1 MRYQDIISRW
11 RQNGIDTE
19 DKLDQALS
27 NFRIIFAYHS
37 GVIEN
42 QDITYH
48 NTREIFENGKVINYT
63 GDLRTLYEIQNQK
76 LCYNYL
82 RPLIIKKEPVTARL
96 IRDVHRELMQGTYDE
111 RRWGQGERPGQF
123 KVNDYVV
130 ADGQGAL
137 PDEVEGEI
145 GELCEELMSVQDKN
159 ENILKA
165 AAYLHCKFEN
175 IHPFADGNG
184 RTGRTMMNYYLL
196 ISGYP
201 PLVVYNDSKDRY
213 YEALGHYD
221 KTGDILPFLD
231 YMKLSLEKTWERK
244 RTNEM
249 KLDQYIDRDF

>member
-1 MRYQDIISRW
+1 MTYQEIISGW
-11 RQNGIDTE
+11 RQKAADTE

-27 NFRIIFAYHS
+27 SFRIIFAYHS

-48 NTREIFENGKVINYT
+48 NTREIFENGRVINYT

-76 LCYNYL
+76 LCHEFL
-82 RPLIIKKEPVTARL
+82 RPLIIKKEPVTAQLVRN
-96 IRDVHRELMQGTYDE
+96 VHRELMQGTYDE
-111 RRWGQGERPGQF
+111 RRWSQGERPGRF
-123 KVNDYVV
+123 RVNDYVV

-137 PDEVEGEI
+137 PGEVEAEVDELC
-145 GELCEELMSVQDKN
+145 GELLNVQDKN

-165 AAYLHCKFEN
+165 AAYLHCRFEN

-196 ISGYP
+196 IHDYP
-201 PLVVYNDSKDRY
+201 PLVIYNDSKGRY

-231 YMKLSLEKTWERK
+231 YMKQSLEKTWERK
-244 RTNEM
+244 RTNRM
-249 KLDQYIDRDF
+249 TIDQYIDREP